1 MTEKRLALL
10 IASYQYQDPGLA
22 QLLAPPKDVAAL
34 AEVLQDPTIGGFDE
48 VQPLINEPLSTV
60 RRTMARFFHR
70 KSRNDL
76 LLLYFSGHGVLDDWG
91 RLYLTVTDTELEFP
105 GATAIPATDITDEM
119 DKSRSRRKVLILDC
133 CHSGAFE
140 RTKGVPG
147 ASVGTARTFEG
158 NGFGRFVLT
167 ASDVTQYALDGD
179 QAIGEPENSVF
190 THYLVQGLRTGEADI
205 DGDGQVTLD
214 EWYDYVY
221 AQVVSQTPTQTP
233 GKWTYTLEGISDK
246 QQGDLIIARTPASP
260 YPHTSPLL
268 PEMRGS
274 IEDLRPWV
282 REGAVR
288 YLGRLLQS
296 NDKGLALAAQEA
308 LKHLA
313 NDDSRSVS
321 AAAAEA
327 LGSVQ
332 HPGGHLRRSA
342 FSVKP
347 RTQNPE
353 PRTRNPDV
361 LTISSPIELE
371 LVRVPAGEFLMGSDP
386 KIDKY
391 TDDNEQPQHTVF
403 LPDYYVAK
411 TPVTN
416 AQYAAFVQATGYQT
430 MAEKEGEG
438 WVWTGKKWDQIS
450 GVDWRHPRGPD
461 SDISGKT
468 DHPVVQIG
476 WADAVAFCQWL
487 SQETGQ
493 IFRLPTEAEWEKAAR
508 GTDGWLYPWGNEWDN
523 TRLNSREG
531 GVRDTTPAGGY
542 SPQGD
547 SPYGV
552 ADMAGNVWE
561 WCATKE
567 GKSYPYD
574 TAEDEWSSDY
584 LAEIGLRVLRGGSWD
599 SLQDDARCACRI
611 RDENLFRYSLVGYRV
626 VVSPISVQGSEL

>member
-10 IASYQYQDPGLA
+10 IASYQYQDPGLS
-22 QLLAPPKDVAAL
+22 QLVAPPKDVAAL
-34 AEVLQDPTIGGFDE
+34 AEVLQDPAIGGFDE

-60 RRTMARFFHR
+60 RRTIARFYHR
-70 KSRNDL
+70 KRKNDL

-105 GATAIPATDITDEM
+105 GATAIPATDISDEM

-147 ASVGTARTFEG
+147 ARVGTAGTFEG

-179 QAIGEPENSVF
+179 QAIGEPEHSVF

-214 EWYDYVY
+214 EWYDYAY
-221 AQVVSQTPTQTP
+221 EQVVSQTPKQTP
-233 GKWTYTLEGISDK
+233 GKWNYK
-246 QQGDLIIARTPASP
+246 RQGDLIIARTPEGISDNPNPVVKPAE
-260 YPHTSPLL
+260 LL
-268 PEMRGS
+268 PELRSS

-288 YLGRLLQS
+288 ELGQLLQS
-296 NDKGLALAAQEA
+296 NEKELALAAQEA

-327 LGSVQ
+327 LGRVTDLALAAVEVSN
-332 HPGGHLRRSA
+332 PSSEA
-342 FSVKP
+342 KP
-347 RTQNPE
+347 RPSI
-353 PRTRNPDV
+353 PDV
-361 LTISSPIELE
+361 LAISSPIELE

-386 KIDKY
+386 DTDKY
-391 TDDNEQPQHTVF
+391 ADDNEQPQHTVF
-403 LPDYYVAK
+403 LPDYYVAR

-416 AQYAAFVQATGYQT
+416 SQYAAFVQATGYQT
-430 MAEKEGEG
+430 IAEKEGWG
-438 WVWTGKKWDQIS
+438 WGWTGKKWDEIS
-450 GVDWRHPRGPD
+450 GVNWRHPRGPD
-461 SDISGKT
+461 SDISDKT
-468 DHPVVQIG
+468 DHPVVQVS
-476 WADAVAFCQWL
+476 WAGAVAFCRWL

-493 IFRLPTEAEWEKAAR
+493 TFRMPTEAEWEKAAR
-508 GTDGWLYPWGNEWDN
+508 GTDGWLYPWGNEWDK
-523 TRLNSREG
+523 TRLNSRED
-531 GVRDTTPAGGY
+531 GVGDTTPASRY

-547 SPYGV
+547 SPYGA
-552 ADMAGNVWE
+552 ADMAGNIWE

-574 TAEDEWSSDY
+574 TVEDEWSSDY
-584 LAEIGLRVLRGGSWD
+584 LAEPGVRVLRGGSWD

-611 RDENLFRYSLVGYRV
+611 RDENLFRYSLVGFRV
-626 VVSPISVQGSEL
+626 VVFPNR